1 MAAWE
6 PVMEYREFLDLIYR
20 RYSANIKLSLDRIVE
35 LAAELG
41 SPQNKL
47 SGFHVGGTNGKGS
60 VCATLE
66 ALCLAHGFSTGLN
79 TSPHLINYKERFR
92 IDGKEP
98 EIQTL
103 LDLFLQYQPL
113 FDKYQASFFEI
124 STALAFIQFAQKP
137 VDVSIF
143 EVGLGGRLDATNVF
157 TPEVAAIT
165 TIGLD
170 HIKTL
175 GNSVKLIAA
184 EKAGI
189 IKSGI
194 SLVLGKIV
202 PPALDVILQ
211 VAEQKKVPTYRY
223 GVDIIGKSQASDIG
237 GITFD
242 FAFRDHQFKGLHAN
256 LLGDHQVTN
265 ISTALA
271 CFILYSQIK
280 GFEVKEEAV
289 RHAIDHINWR
299 GRMQVLS
306 SKPPIILDGAHNME
320 GMKALV
326 DTLDRVFPNVK
337 PRFMIS
343 ILADKDFSGMIELI
357 CSRASHVYV
366 AKNQSDRAATVEDL
380 VSEIGKYPVKVSS
393 APSVAEAYE
402 MARRDM
408 RDDDVLV
415 CGGSLF
421 TVGEVLNHLFE
432 K

>member
-1 MAAWE
+1 MD
-6 PVMEYREFLDLIYR
+6 YREFLDLIYQ
-20 RYSANIKLSLDRIVE
+20 RYSANIKLNLDRIVA
-35 LAAELG
+35 LMTELG
-41 SPQNKL
+41 SPQDKL

-66 ALCLAHGFSTGLN
+66 ALSLAHGFSTGLN
-79 TSPHLINYKERFR
+79 TSPHLINYRERFR
-92 IDGKEP
+92 IDGEEP

-103 LDLFLQYQPL
+103 LDLFLKYQPL
-113 FDKYQASFFEI
+113 FDKHEASFFEI

-157 TPEVAAIT
+157 TPDVAAIT

-175 GNSVKLIAA
+175 GNSVELIAA

-194 SLVLGKIV
+194 ELVLGNIT
-202 PPALDVILQ
+202 PPALDVITR
-211 VAEQKKVPTYRY
+211 VAEQKQVPVYRY
-223 GVDIIGKSQASDIG
+223 GVDIISTSQASSMA

-242 FAFRDHQFKGLHAN
+242 FAFQDYQFKGLHAN

-271 CFILYSQIK
+271 CFILCSKLK
-280 GFEVKEEAV
+280 GFEVKEAAV
-289 RHAIDHINWR
+289 RQAISRINWR

-306 SKPPIILDGAHNME
+306 LDPPIILDGAHNME
-320 GMKALV
+320 GVKALV
-326 DTLDRVFPNVK
+326 DTLDRIFPSVK
-337 PRFMIS
+337 PRFMLS
-343 ILADKDFSGMIELI
+343 ILADKDFSHMIELI
-357 CSRASHVYV
+357 CSRASHIYV
-366 AKNQSDRAATVEDL
+366 AQNQSDRAATLEEL
-380 VSEIGKYPVKVSS
+380 LAEIKKYPVKVSS
-393 APSVAEAYE
+393 ADSVAAAYDL
-402 MARRDM
+402 ALGDM
-408 RDDDVLV
+408 KAGDVLV

-421 TVGEVLNHLFE
+421 TVGEVLNHLAGE
-432 K
+432 

>member
-1 MAAWE
+1 MD
-6 PVMEYREFLDLIYR
+6 YREFLDLIYR
-20 RYSANIKLSLDRIVE
+20 RYSANIKLNLDRIIKLVTD
-35 LAAELG
+35 LG
-41 SPQNKL
+41 SPQDKL

-66 ALCLAHGFSTGLN
+66 ALSLAHGFSTGLN

-92 IDGKEP
+92 IDGQEP

-103 LDLFLQYQPL
+103 LDLFLEYQPL
-113 FDKYQASFFEI
+113 FDKYEASFFEI
-124 STALAFIQFAQKP
+124 STALAFIQFSQKP

-157 TPEVAAIT
+157 TPDVAAIT

-170 HIKTL
+170 HVKTL
-175 GNSVKLIAA
+175 GNSVELIAA

-194 SLVLGKIV
+194 ELVLGNIS
-202 PPALDVILQ
+202 PPALDVITQ
-211 VAEQKKVPTYRY
+211 VAEQKKVPVYRY
-223 GVDIIGKSQASDIG
+223 GVDIVSKSQASSMS

-242 FAFRDHQFKGLHAN
+242 FAFQDYQFKGLHAN

-271 CFILYSQIK
+271 CFILYSKIK
-280 GFEVKEEAV
+280 GFEVKEAAV
-289 RHAIDHINWR
+289 RQAISQINWR

-306 SKPPIILDGAHNME
+306 IDPPIILDGAHNME
-320 GMKALV
+320 GVKALV
-326 DTLDRVFPNVK
+326 DTLDRIFPQVK
-337 PRFMIS
+337 PRFMLS
-343 ILADKDFSGMIELI
+343 ILADKDFSHMIELI

-366 AKNQSDRAATVEDL
+366 AQNQSDRAATVEEL
-380 VSEIGKYPVKVSS
+380 VSEISKYPVKVSS
-393 APSVAEAYE
+393 AASVAEAYD
-402 MARRDM
+402 MAVGDM
-408 RDDDVLV
+408 QAGDVLV

-421 TVGEVLNHLFE
+421 TVGEVLNHLAGE
-432 K
+432 

>member
-1 MAAWE
+1 MD
-6 PVMEYREFLDLIYR
+6 YREFLDLIYQ
-20 RYSANIKLSLDRIVE
+20 RYSANIKLNLDRIVE
-35 LAAELG
+35 LATDLG
-41 SPQNKL
+41 SPQEKL

-79 TSPHLINYKERFR
+79 TSPHLIHYKERFR
-92 IDGKEP
+92 IDGQEP
-98 EIQTL
+98 EMQTL
-103 LDLFLQYQPL
+103 LDLFLKYQPL
-113 FDKYQASFFEI
+113 FDKHEASFFEI

-137 VDVSIF
+137 MDVSIF

-157 TPEVAAIT
+157 TPDVAAIT

-175 GNSVKLIAA
+175 GNSVELIAA

-194 SLVLGKIV
+194 SLVLGNIV
-202 PPALDVILQ
+202 PPALDVIMQ
-211 VAEQKKVPTYRY
+211 VANEKKVPVYRY
-223 GVDIIGKSQASDIG
+223 GVDIISKSRASDIA

-242 FAFRDHQFKGLHAN
+242 FAFLDYRFKGLHAN
-256 LLGDHQVTN
+256 LLGDHQVAN

-280 GFEVKEEAV
+280 GFEVKEAAV
-289 RHAIDHINWR
+289 RQAIDQINWR

-306 SKPPIILDGAHNME
+306 TDPPIILDGAHNME

-326 DTLDRVFPNVK
+326 DTVDRIFPEVK

-366 AKNQSDRAATVEDL
+366 AQNQSDRAATVEEL
-380 VSEIGKYPVKVSS
+380 VSEIKKYPVQVSS
-393 APSVAEAYE
+393 AASVAEAYD
-402 MARRDM
+402 MARGDM
-408 RDDDVLV
+408 RDGDVLI

-421 TVGEVLNHLFE
+421 TVGEVLDHLAGE
-432 K
+432 KE